1 MRKKYPIPFYAIDDD
16 VNRRVFSKYNVMPYF
31 IRSYDKVR
39 RRKNCP
45 KTYEE
50 IRKFLE
56 GNSMYMF
63 WARCQYE
70 VILKSM
76 KTGRECK
83 IDVHNQIMNNFDL
96 LVHLFMYNLGLD
108 DVCSYQRHEYF
119 IFSDNGKSQY
129 KFGKTDILKTIE
141 DEYNIVKE
149 TGKPPKRFD
158 AVREFVNET
167 AGRFFSGDE
176 YTFQLKPWVTRTSET
191 ELGVQ
196 SQIKN
201 NLDLITTLFMENVGL
216 KTNRTKTFKTV
227 KDEDFLSQILTTI
240 KMEKS

>member
-1 MRKKYPIPFYAIDDD
+1 MRKKYPIPFYVIDDD

-31 IRSYDKVR
+31 IRCYDKVR
-39 RRKNCP
+39 RKKGCP

-50 IRKFLE
+50 IRKFVE

-70 VILKSM
+70 VILKSV
-76 KTGRECK
+76 KTEREFK

-96 LVHLFMYNLGLD
+96 LVHLFMYNLGLNVEND
-108 DVCSYQRHEYF
+108 YQRHDYF
-119 IFSDNGKSQY
+119 IFSDLGDNMY
-129 KFGKTDILKTIE
+129 KFGKTDILKTLE
-141 DEYNIVKE
+141 DVYYVVRKY
-149 TGKPPKRFD
+149 GKSPKKFE

-201 NLDLITTLFMENVGL
+201 NLDLITILFMENVGL
-216 KTNRTKTFKTV
+216 KTNRAKTFNSVTNMV
-227 KDEDFLSQILTTI
+227 ILSH
-240 KMEKS
+240 

>member
-1 MRKKYPIPFYAIDDD
+1 MRKKYPIPFYVIDDD

-31 IRSYDKVR
+31 IRCYDKVR
-39 RRKNCP
+39 RKKGCP

-70 VILKSM
+70 VILKSV
-76 KTGRECK
+76 KTEREFK

-96 LVHLFMYNLGLD
+96 LVHLFMYNLGLNVEND
-108 DVCSYQRHEYF
+108 YQRHDYF
-119 IFSDNGKSQY
+119 IFSDLGDNMY
-129 KFGKTDILKTIE
+129 KFGKTDILKTLE
-141 DEYNIVKE
+141 DVYYVVRKY
-149 TGKPPKRFD
+149 GKSPKKFED
-158 AVREFVNET
+158 VREFVNET

-201 NLDLITTLFMENVGL
+201 NLDLITILFMENVWL
-216 KTNRTKTFKTV
+216 KTNRAKTFNSVTNTV
-227 KDEDFLSQILTTI
+227 ILSH
-240 KMEKS
+240 